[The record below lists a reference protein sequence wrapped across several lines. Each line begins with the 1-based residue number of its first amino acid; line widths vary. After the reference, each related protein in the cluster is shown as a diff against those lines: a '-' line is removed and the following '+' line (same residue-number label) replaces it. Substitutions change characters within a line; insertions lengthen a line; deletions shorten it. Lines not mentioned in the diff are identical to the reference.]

1 MGWCIQLSLEL
12 PVRKQSCPIAIAAS
26 FTPENRMLVRGE
38 IHNGHREELEKIIAA
53 DRGRTESFLESF
65 LSEKLAEDFLM
76 KAASNP

>member
-1 MGWCIQLSLEL
+1 MH
-12 PVRKQSCPIAIAAS
+12 
-26 FTPENRMLVRGE
+26 GE
-38 IHNGHREELEKIIAA
+38 IRNGHREELEKIIAA